1 MSKLEAVITQIDTIE
16 NLNIVT
22 FDFCG
27 THLQMM
33 SLDLS
38 EDMQV
43 GKKVLLSIK
52 PTSVAIGKNIS
63 GELSYSNQINA
74 IIKSIEKGK
83 LLSSI
88 KLSVYE
94 TFLESIITTQSAR
107 DMNLNTGDEV
117 IALINASDLSIVK
130 TL

>member
-1 MSKLEAVITQIDTIE
+1 MSKLEALIKQIDTID

-22 FDFCG
+22 FDFYG

-38 EDMQV
+38 EKMKV
-43 GKKVLLSIK
+43 GKRVLLSVN
-52 PTSVAIGKNIS
+52 PTVVAIGKDFS
-63 GELSYSNQINA
+63 GRLSYSNQINA
-74 IIKSIEKGK
+74 TIQSIEKGE

-88 KLSVYE
+88 KLSLHANS
-94 TFLESIITTQSAR
+94 LESIITTHSVR
-107 DMNLNTGDEV
+107 NMNLNVGDEV
-117 IALINASDLSIVK
+117 TALINASDLSIAK